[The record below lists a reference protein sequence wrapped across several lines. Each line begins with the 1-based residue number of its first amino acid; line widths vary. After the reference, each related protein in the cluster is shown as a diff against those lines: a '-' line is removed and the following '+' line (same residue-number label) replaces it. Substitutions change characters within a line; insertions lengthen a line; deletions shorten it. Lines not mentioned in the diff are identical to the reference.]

1 MADAREAL
9 LYTVADPLHYETP
22 SRLDDDTRYPPA
34 HGVIPPGW
42 RRSLSGLWAVMT
54 PDDTPPAGQGWKIHV
69 SATPRTAAPALERT
83 AALCLTG
90 GVPFKFLRS
99 ERALTT
105 MSGPYAPRSAG
116 GKFITVYPRDDPHLA
131 EILGELLDALDG
143 LPGPYILSD
152 LRIGRGPVHVRYGSF
167 VARRCPGED
176 GRPVPALVDPS
187 GTLVPDVRGA
197 AFRVPEWVTPPPVLE
212 PHLAARRAARDDA
225 FPYVVHEAL
234 RFSNAGGVYRA
245 AHRDTGRPV
254 VLREARPFSG
264 LDGTGSDA
272 VERLH
277 REYRILMELQGL
289 DCVPRLYGLHTVW
302 EHHFLVREHVEGPTL
317 LEAVIGRYPLPG
329 RNTSK
334 EAFRAYAEWASRVI
348 GHLTSALDSLHERG
362 VCLRDFHPRNI
373 VVRSDDSVVLVD
385 FEYAT
390 GLDVRDLPR
399 VGAAGFAAPAG
410 ATGAEADQYGLWATW
425 LFTLM
430 AMPELTDLDPAKAAQ
445 LEAIARDRFDLSATA
460 GPHRPEISSGRTP
473 STPPPALPEAED
485 LFGSDF
491 DSDSEPFDWP
501 AVRDALVAGIHAD
514 ATPDR
519 ADRLFP
525 AHWTVFDRAGHT
537 LAHGAAGVLLALHR
551 VGATV
556 PASYT
561 DWLVRSARRA
571 GPGAGYGLYD
581 GPYGA
586 AAALA
591 ELGCGEAALEILSTA
606 RTATPPTRP
615 GLYGGQAGVGL
626 ALCHFAE
633 LTGDSTLLDEAT
645 RIAQRLDTL
654 RRDGAAEGLLLPST
668 GGLLDGF
675 SGSALLQL
683 RLHGLTGDRRYLP
696 AARAAL
702 ELDLE
707 HCVTMPDGTVQARY
721 GHRHLAYLE
730 EGSGGMALVAREY
743 LARADAPSLTA
754 FTRAVRPVCA
764 SDFVREPGLF
774 RGRAGHIAVLSLLD
788 ATEQHTQPG
797 PEALASIRRLSWH
810 AIRTGNGL
818 RFPGRGLLRLS
829 TDLAT
834 GSAGV
839 LLALHTA
846 FEGDGRLGSLLPF
859 AAQTSSHLVHL
870 R

>member
-9 LYTVADPLHYETP
+9 VYGVADPLHYETP
-22 SRLDDDTRYPPA
+22 SRLHDDASRYPLV
-34 HGVIPPGW
+34 HGAIPPGW
-42 RRSLSGLWAVMT
+42 RRSLSGLWTVLT
-54 PDDTPPAGQGWKIHV
+54 PDDAPPAGQGWKIHV
-69 SATPRTAAPALERT
+69 SATPRTAAQALDRT
-83 AALCLTG
+83 AALCLAG

-105 MSGPYAPRSAG
+105 MSGKNAPRGGS
-116 GKFITVYPRDDPHLA
+116 GKFITVHTRDDLHLA
-131 EILGELLDALDG
+131 EILGELVGALDG

-152 LRIGRGPVHVRYGSF
+152 LRIGRGPLHVRYGSF
-167 VARRCPGED
+167 VGRRCPGAD

-187 GTLVPDVRGA
+187 GALVPDVRGPV
-197 AFRVPEWVTPPPVLE
+197 FHVPGWVTPPPVLE

-234 RFSNAGGVYRA
+234 RFSNAGGVYLA
-245 AHRDTGRPV
+245 GHRDTGRRV

-277 REYRILMELQGL
+277 REYRILMELRGL
-289 DCVPRLYGLHTVW
+289 DCVPRLHGLHTVW
-302 EHHFLVREHVEGPTL
+302 EHHFLVQEHVGGPTL
-317 LEAVIGRYPLPG
+317 LQAVIGRYPVPG
-329 RNTSK
+329 RDTS
-334 EAFRAYAEWASRVI
+334 EAAFRAYAEWASRVI
-348 GHLTSALDSLHERG
+348 GGLSSALDSLHERG
-362 VCLRDFHPRNI
+362 VCFRDVHPRNI
-373 VVRSDDSVVLVD
+373 IVRPDDSVVLVG

-390 GLDVRDLPR
+390 RPDERSLPR
-399 VGAAGFAAPAG
+399 VGPAGFAAPAG
-410 ATGAEADQYGLWATW
+410 ATGTEADQYGLWATW

-430 AMPELTDLDPAKAAQ
+430 PMLEVTDLDSAKAAQ
-445 LEAIARDRFDLSATA
+445 LEAVARDRFGLSLTD
-460 GPHRPEISSGRTP
+460 GPRRPDTSRGRTA
-473 STPPPALPEAED
+473 SAAPASVPASVD
-485 LFGSDF
+485 LF
-491 DSDSEPFDWP
+491 DSEPFDWP
-501 AVRDALVAGIHAD
+501 AVRDALVTGIHED

-525 AHWTVFDRAGHT
+525 AHWTVFDNGGHT

-556 PASYT
+556 PVSYT
-561 DWLVRSARRA
+561 DWLVRSARLA
-571 GPGAGYGLYD
+571 GSQAGCGLYD

-586 AAALA
+586 AAVLA
-591 ELGCGEAALEILSTA
+591 ELGRREAALEILSVA
-606 RTATPPTRP
+606 RTAGPPVRS

-645 RIAQRLDTL
+645 RIALRLDTL
-654 RRDGAAEGLLLPST
+654 RRDGVAQGLLFPST
-668 GGLLDGF
+668 GGLLEGF

-683 RLHGLTGDRRYLP
+683 RLHGVTGDRRYLT
-696 AARAAL
+696 AARAAI
-702 ELDLE
+702 ELDLG
-707 HCVTMPDGTVQARY
+707 HCVTMPDGTAQARY

-730 EGSGGMALVAREY
+730 GGSGGMALVAREY
-743 LARADAPSLTA
+743 LARADDPALTA

-788 ATEQHTQPG
+788 APEQDTPPG
-797 PEALASIRRLSWH
+797 PEALGSIRRLSWH
-810 AIRTGNGL
+810 AIRAKDGL

-846 FEGDGRLGSLLPF
+846 FEGQGRLGSLLPF
-859 AAQTSSHLVHL
+859 ATQRS
-870 R
+870 